1 MAQAECR
8 RLVLYSSIQAA
19 TLARACARVAN
30 ASTDRSP
37 DSRVECHD
45 PLPAVAGADPGRPI
59 DWRMP
64 IRVQAER
71 NRPAVYSLP

>member
-1 MAQAECR
+1 MVQAECR
-8 RLVLYSSIQAA
+8 LVVLYSSIQAA

-30 ASTDRSP
+30 VSAERSSN
-37 DSRVECHD
+37 SRVECQD
-45 PLPAVAGADPGRPI
+45 SIIALSSAEPGRPM

-64 IRVQAER
+64 SRVQAER